1 MYRKLEKYGVLERCH
16 RLDARIAT
24 REELLWLHTPDYIDE
39 LSATAKK
46 KQSTLNRL
54 ERQYDSIFFC
64 PETYQAALL
73 SAGSSLQVV
82 ESIVDWDIHHGNG
95 IQKMFEEDP
104 RVLYISLHRLDLFPF
119 NPEQSD
125 CNVVGKGL
133 GTGFTVNIAWPT
145 VKSIVLI
152 QLSSIFQIFHCFYY
166 FYYSLERCGRLRVS
180 SRLIEF
186 SLSYEV

>member
-82 ESIVDWDIHHGNG
+82 ESILRDESRSGVAVIRPPGHHAECDDAFGFCYFNNTALAAKYA
-95 IQKMFEEDP
+95 IETH
-104 RVLYISLHRLDLFPF
+104 SLNR
-119 NPEQSD
+119 
-125 CNVVGKGL
+125 
-133 GTGFTVNIAWPT
+133 FTLV
-145 VKSIVLI
+145 
-152 QLSSIFQIFHCFYY
+152 QFC
-166 FYYSLERCGRLRVS
+166 
-180 SRLIEF
+180 
-186 SLSYEV
+186 

>member
-1 MYRKLEKYGVLERCH
+1 
-16 RLDARIAT
+16 
-24 REELLWLHTPDYIDE
+24 
-39 LSATAKK
+39 
-46 KQSTLNRL
+46 
-54 ERQYDSIFFC
+54 
-64 PETYQAALL
+64 
-73 SAGSSLQVV
+73 
-82 ESIVDWDIHHGNG
+82 
-95 IQKMFEEDP
+95 MFEEDP

-152 QLSSIFQIFHCFYY
+152 QLSSIFQIFHCYYY

-186 SLSYEV
+186 SLSHEV